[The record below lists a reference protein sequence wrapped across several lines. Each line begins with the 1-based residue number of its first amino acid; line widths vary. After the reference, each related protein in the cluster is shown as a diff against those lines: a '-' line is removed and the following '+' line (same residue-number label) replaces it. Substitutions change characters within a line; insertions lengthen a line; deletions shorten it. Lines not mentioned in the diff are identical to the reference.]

1 MIGLNNNELS
11 NVSASHSV
19 NDDLSILLNTSN
31 GPTFT
36 KKKLVIATDNF
47 LPRWDGISRFLSEI
61 IPRLI
66 KNYDITVIAPD
77 FGTYSDPN
85 INLIKIPLM
94 KFFKVG
100 DFTLPKFKG
109 KIISKA
115 IIDADIVFSQTLG
128 PIGSTA
134 IRMAKHHK
142 KPLVSFIHS
151 VEWELVP
158 RAMGSLFLKKY
169 GQMIAKH
176 VARKMYNKCDL
187 LIMPAQ
193 NISELFLW
201 NNIRTK
207 SAIVHLGVDIKKF
220 VPVTIE
226 QKADLRE
233 QLGFL
238 NTDIIVG
245 YHGRI
250 GREKDLIT
258 LLRAYS
264 RIAQLN
270 SNVKLLIVGN
280 GLESIKKQLS
290 SREGVILVGAK
301 NNPIPYLQVMDIYC
315 MPSLTETTCLS
326 ALEAMSCQLAV
337 VSTQVG
343 FIKSYIRD
351 NYNGLFFEKQNH
363 YHLAKNI
370 QRLINDEKL
379 RVTLG
384 ANARKTIIEQFS
396 WDKTSEGIEK
406 ALQELFEKHK

>member
-301 NNPIPYLQVMDIYC
+301 NNPIPYLQVMDI
-315 MPSLTETTCLS
+315 PTDSDT
-326 ALEAMSCQLAV
+326 AMLQ
-337 VSTQVG
+337 Q
-343 FIKSYIRD
+343 IRC
-351 NYNGLFFEKQNH
+351 FHPQ
-363 YHLAKNI
+363 
-370 QRLINDEKL
+370 
-379 RVTLG
+379 
-384 ANARKTIIEQFS
+384 
-396 WDKTSEGIEK
+396 
-406 ALQELFEKHK
+406 